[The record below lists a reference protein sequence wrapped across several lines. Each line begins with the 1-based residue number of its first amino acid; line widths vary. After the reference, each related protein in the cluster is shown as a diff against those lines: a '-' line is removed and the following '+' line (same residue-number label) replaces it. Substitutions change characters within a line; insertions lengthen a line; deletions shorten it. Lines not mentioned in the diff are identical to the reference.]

1 MQKCT
6 NHSVKL
12 FHFRHL
18 ISGENGEGSKMHLT
32 TNKGP
37 QGCCCFSCADI
48 RMKKENGY
56 FLFKV
61 RTGEEAHEGRKGK
74 NVYLIFSRKHII
86 RVPEVNHVF
95 VFG

>member
-1 MQKCT
+1 
-6 NHSVKL
+6 
-12 FHFRHL
+12 
-18 ISGENGEGSKMHLT
+18 MHLT

-61 RTGEEAHEGRKGK
+61 RTGGK
-74 NVYLIFSRKHII
+74 HMRAEKEKMSI
-86 RVPEVNHVF
+86 
-95 VFG
+95 